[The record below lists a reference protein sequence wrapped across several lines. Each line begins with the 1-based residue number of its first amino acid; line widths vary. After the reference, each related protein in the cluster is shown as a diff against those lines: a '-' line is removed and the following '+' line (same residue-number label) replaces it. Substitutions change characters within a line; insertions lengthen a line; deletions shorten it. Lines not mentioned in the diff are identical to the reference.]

1 MFCNSQIPEKV
12 PHNFMMMK
20 RDSGNE
26 AIMNNPNNQGIPYD
40 SISMTMMITIMELFN
55 KQQNN
60 DITIRRD
67 YKKIINNIM
76 LRTRKSLSSS
86 TSSIIPSRDDGP
98 RFKSSSSPGK
108 RVSRSSRATDR
119 SQRHD
124 TSLQGRRTSHN
135 SNKKQQAPIEPGS
148 HCCMTG
154 FHVSARTRNTG
165 SSFHS
170 PSTSNKS
177 LSVSWSDR
185 FSVTMF
191 DMNKSPTD
199 IAASIGPMYG
209 RNDETATET
218 LVFPPL
224 PFVVG
229 PTDDTRETRTSGAS
243 VTPGGAHST
252 SGSSSMFDVDKSA
265 TKSTTSTCQMYWQKN
280 DRTTTGPKIFPPLPF
295 AVERSDDI
303 QGTRTSGASIS
314 PGGAHSASWSSSS
327 DNEEKGIDNGG
338 DKRGEDPKEGE
349 DQDDVF
355 PEVAA
360 TQKTTAQP
368 YSKHLSSL
376 IKTST
381 SPRNL
386 SFLPG
391 YSLGQL
397 PKHRSHMVIPTMR
410 EAGVEYAST
419 LQPLDFAFVLRSDG
433 YWTYGIVCDIIGPN
447 GEGDIVGVGSQGN
460 QQSIRF
466 AFNLHGSNKTIH
478 KKNWG
483 HKIRLI
489 NGDHE
494 KNCFASAMA

>member
-1 MFCNSQIPEKV
+1 MFCNSQSPEKV
-12 PHNFMMMK
+12 PHNSMMMK
-20 RDSGNE
+20 RDAGNE

-67 YKKIINNIM
+67 YEKIINNIM

-148 HCCMTG
+148 HRRMTG

-243 VTPGGAHST
+243 
-252 SGSSSMFDVDKSA
+252 
-265 TKSTTSTCQMYWQKN
+265 
-280 DRTTTGPKIFPPLPF
+280 
-295 AVERSDDI
+295 
-303 QGTRTSGASIS
+303 IS
-314 PGGAHSASWSSSS
+314 PGGAHSTSWSSSS

-494 KNCFASAMA
+494 KNRFASAMA